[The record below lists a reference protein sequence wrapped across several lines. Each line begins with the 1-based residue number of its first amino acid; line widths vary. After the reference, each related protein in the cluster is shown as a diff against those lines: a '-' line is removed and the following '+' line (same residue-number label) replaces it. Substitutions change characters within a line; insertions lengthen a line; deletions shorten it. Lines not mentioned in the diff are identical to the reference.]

1 MTIEEVAHFLDVG
14 GCFWL
19 VLHPEMLGL
28 GNVLIARL
36 DEILQMH

>member
-1 MTIEEVAHFLDVG
+1 MWV

-19 VLHPEMLGL
+19 VFHLEMLGL